1 MTYTEFWKPL
11 TALYGEGEAKGMA
24 RLVME
29 IGFGLT
35 TTDIVMG
42 RTEELDERALLDI
55 QRRLLTGEPVQYV
68 IGEADFGGRQF
79 MVSRH
84 VLIPRPETLWL
95 CRAVSR
101 SVGGSRCNILDIGT
115 GSGCIA
121 VTIALDSPTAQ
132 VTAWDISDEALE
144 MARKNAQ
151 RQEVQVNFER
161 QDALCP
167 PNDTEK
173 WHAIVSNP
181 PYICQQE
188 CKDMERNVL
197 DHEPHLALFV
207 PDDDPLLFYRSIARY
222 AIKALKPGGTLYFE
236 INPLYAEP
244 LRSLLQNTGFQQA
257 QIHQDDYGKER
268 YIVARKA
275 KPLADA
281 GT

>member
-11 TALYGEGEAKGMA
+11 TALYDEGEAKGMA

-29 IGFGLT
+29 MGFNLT
-35 TTDIVMG
+35 TTDIIMG
-42 RTEELDERALLDI
+42 RTEELDESALLNI
-55 QRRLLTGEPVQYV
+55 QRRLLTGEPVQYI

-79 MVSRH
+79 MVDSH

-95 CRAVSR
+95 CHAVSK
-101 SVGGSRCNILDIGT
+101 SVDTTHCCILDIGT

-121 VTIALDSPTAQ
+121 ITIALDSPTAQ
-132 VTAWDISDEALE
+132 VTAWDVSDDALE
-144 MARKNAQ
+144 VARKNAQ
-151 RQEVQVNFER
+151 RQEVQVSFKR

-167 PNDTEK
+167 PDDTEK

-188 CKDMERNVL
+188 RKDMERNVL
-197 DHEPHLALFV
+197 DYEPHLALFV

-222 AIKALKPGGTLYFE
+222 AVKALKPGGTLYLE

-244 LRSLLQNTGFQQA
+244 LRNLLQDTGFPWA
-257 QIHQDDYGKER
+257 QVYQDDYGKER

-275 KPLADA
+275 KPSADA
-281 GT
+281 GI